1 MYHHIRNNI
10 NTNNTKSNIDAETCI
25 VHLLIDYKFLITL
38 FSKLNLVNIQLF
50 NISLDVLV
58 VIKKLI
64 T

>member
-25 VHLLIDYKFLITL
+25 VHLIDYKFLITL
-38 FSKLNLVNIQLF
+38 FSKPNLVNIQLF